1 MGGTRILA
9 QLFAQLRR
17 AESTI
22 EKRPFCWY
30 WLISPSSQF
39 PSGSSFHGRDP
50 HEDGGVH
57 FSRAVV
63 NPRSP
68 TVALSLSRNNPSPT
82 WCLRGN
88 RKMKDHG
95 GNLLSQRPARSRR
108 FITGTFDEEKR
119 DDEEEGGGGGGGRKG
134 KERKSKGKAT
144 TRGGVEEE
152 ERKGSETKSDRTRK
166 PVYTR
171 RVATREMSDRS
182 WPSFQGVGIYRV
194 GRTHLATD
202 ARHAAGPAS
211 IGIQPIYLATEGERG
226 EKYLPKYPRRS
237 RWRRWRFFGILLPA
251 PFCLFPRT
259 TEHRRNEF
267 SLLLYRQSRAT
278 RLFLSCRLHVITV
291 SRRRDP
297 PRITHQRQIG
307 RTG

>member
-22 EKRPFCWY
+22 GKRPFCWY

-119 DDEEEGGGGGGGRKG
+119 DDEEEGGGGGGRKG
-134 KERKSKGKAT
+134 KERKGKGKAT
-144 TRGGVEEE
+144 TRGGVEGE
-152 ERKGSETKSDRTRK
+152 ERRGSETKSDRTRK

-211 IGIQPIYLATEGERG
+211 IGIQPIYLATEGGEISSEISKKPLAAMAIFWDFVAGPFLPLSKKPNHGTPEERVFTFII
-226 EKYLPKYPRRS
+226 PSVPR
-237 RWRRWRFFGILLPA
+237 A
-251 PFCLFPRT
+251 P
-259 TEHRRNEF
+259 
-267 SLLLYRQSRAT
+267 SLS
-278 RLFLSCRLHVITV
+278 FLSFTRYH
-291 SRRRDP
+291 SFSEEGSPSNHASKADR
-297 PRITHQRQIG
+297 